1 MKGYW
6 LINRPDS
13 INFSDMPTPGR
24 RADDPL
30 LPRRPQRA
38 NGVARFNVLVDAAER
53 VIGRSGVEEL
63 SIASIAAEAATP
75 AASVYHFF
83 PTPTAAQIAVAERHI
98 AKVVDVVSRPVRK
111 TGDLTPVGML
121 VRLMRRAAK
130 YYNDHP
136 VASRMILGSSKL
148 QRVYQL
154 DTEANS
160 ALIHTLCASMERE
173 FGVPANPEL
182 ASAIKIV
189 ITLVD
194 AVWGLSVA
202 EAGYINP
209 AYAEQAEKVVERY
222 LSPIVGGVRACRT

>member
-1 MKGYW
+1 M
-6 LINRPDS
+6 LTRPDS
-13 INFSDMPTPGR
+13 IKFKDMPTQAQ
-24 RADDPL
+24 RAGDPL

-38 NGVARFNVLVDAAER
+38 NGVARFNSLVDAAESL
-53 VIGRSGVEEL
+53 IARSGAEGL

-98 AKVVDVVSRPVRK
+98 GKLVELVSRPVRK
-111 TGDLTPVGML
+111 TTDLTPVGML

-148 QRVYQL
+148 QRVHQL
-154 DTEANS
+154 DIEANS
-160 ALIHTLCASMERE
+160 ALIQALCGNMERD
-173 FGVPANPEL
+173 FGIPATPEL

-189 ITLVD
+189 IALVD
-194 AVWGLSVA
+194 AVWSLSVA
-202 EAGYINP
+202 EEGYINP
-209 AYAEQAEKVVERY
+209 AYAEQAEHVVQRY
-222 LSPIVGGVRACRT
+222 LSPIVTNA